1 MVKLWCFDDA
11 HDLGKQLHEAAIKRG
26 HDAHLFEDP
35 RSPDHGFVFMHMHH
49 HPAVRMLHKRVMSIL
64 SMNPDLTLIPDYR
77 ASVLYDDKLEQARQ
91 LARWMPRTRV
101 FYTPGASRRFLDT
114 HPSLPFMSKA
124 LDGAS
129 SHNVRLVDTY
139 DAARLEIKQAFS
151 DLGIKCRYGSQQR
164 GYLLWQDFVADNSG
178 DLRIVAVGRKRL
190 LLRRSGRL
198 DRSLAPR
205 TSSLQP
211 IRDLDDPEILA
222 ALSEANRFLEAES
235 FKWCGVD
242 LVKDHQSGRWL
253 ILEVTVSWTLSG
265 YSECAFI
272 DCSGAPEIMPAMGT
286 DIWGILLDEMEAG
299 AFNTNLGA
307 SRCSI

>member
-1 MVKLWCFDDA
+1 
-11 HDLGKQLHEAAIKRG
+11 
-26 HDAHLFEDP
+26 
-35 RSPDHGFVFMHMHH
+35 MHH

-222 ALSEANRFLEAES
+222 VLSEANRFLEAES